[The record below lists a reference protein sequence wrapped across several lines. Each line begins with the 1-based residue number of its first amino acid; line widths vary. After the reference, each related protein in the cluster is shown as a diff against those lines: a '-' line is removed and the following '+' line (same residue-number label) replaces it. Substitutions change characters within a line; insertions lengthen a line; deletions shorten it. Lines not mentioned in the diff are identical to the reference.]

1 MELKLHISYI
11 SRYNH
16 DGLFFFLK
24 KRKLYT
30 VQHNP
35 FQLEQKFSIFNMSL

>member
-16 DGLFFFLK
+16 DGFKK